1 MPQTTTF
8 RAKVPARRLK
18 RADATLQKLGLS
30 TEQVFTM
37 LLAQIELHKGLPFQ
51 VSLSPRPVLSAEEQ
65 ADEWNQAYGPY

>member
-30 TEQVFTM
+30 TEQVFNM

-51 VSLSPRPVLSAEEQ
+51 VSLAPRPVLSAEEQ